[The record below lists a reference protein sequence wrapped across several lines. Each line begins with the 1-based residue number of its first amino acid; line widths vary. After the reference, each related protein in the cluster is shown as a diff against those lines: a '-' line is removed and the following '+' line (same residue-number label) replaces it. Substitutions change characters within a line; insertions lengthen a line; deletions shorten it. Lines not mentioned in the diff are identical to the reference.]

1 MENTVLQPS
10 KKIWDWQLF
19 GLILT
24 YAILPSL
31 YVSYSLYLVG
41 NELPNASGLAVAAQW
56 QFVQIVLEVV
66 QEATVLPIFFFVGSK
81 IGGDRQ
87 VILSRLKT
95 SLVVTL
101 LLSLA
106 LIGIVLAN
114 LDNFVSLSGAD
125 PSIRAITKEYL
136 SLKIWASLFSTLNV
150 GVVIAVESLN
160 KKRILLYLILLK
172 LVGTISLDSLFFGGY
187 SFSLGWGIRGAAYS
201 NLIMEF
207 LIFTITFLILLRAY
221 AVRFI
226 DFIKMQGWVDLK
238 LFSNIGI
245 GSGVE
250 SLIKNLVYFF
260 LIIKVINELGP
271 AEISGY
277 YLSMH
282 IFWSFLLVP
291 VLAAADATRALISNH
306 ANQILAI
313 QAVLKKALTVV
324 SAIMILWI
332 LLIPFW
338 KQILMIFNRDE
349 HIVGLAY
356 TSMSY
361 LILPYILLAFN
372 FLLDSLFYGLGKTQ
386 YMAWQALLTNGTV
399 YLIAYFLY
407 LGKFWVPSFDS
418 VLILFGIGIVVDSCL
433 TLYFVKKVFTEVKR
447 SKTQN
452 L

>member
-10 KKIWDWQLF
+10 KRIWDWQLF
-19 GLILT
+19 GLILA
-24 YAILPSL
+24 YAVLPSL
-31 YVSYSLYLVG
+31 YITYSLYLIG

-81 IGGDRQ
+81 IDRDRQ
-87 VILSRLKT
+87 VIIPRLKT

-125 PSIRAITKEYL
+125 LSIRAITREYL

-150 GVVIAVESLN
+150 GVVIALESLN

-172 LVGTISLDSLFFGGY
+172 VVGMIFLDSLFFGGY

-226 DFIKMQGWVDLK
+226 DFIRMPGWVDLK

-250 SLIKNLVYFF
+250 SLIKNVAYFF
-260 LIIKVINELGP
+260 LIIKLINELGP

-291 VLAAADATRALISNH
+291 VLAAVDATRALISNY
-306 ANQILAI
+306 ANLI
-313 QAVLKKALTVV
+313 QAVRAVLKKALTVV
-324 SAIMILWI
+324 SAVILLWI

-338 KQILMIFNRDE
+338 KQILMIFNRDQ
-349 HIVGLAY
+349 HIVFLAY

-361 LILPYILLAFN
+361 LILPYVLLAFN
-372 FLLDSLFYGLGKTQ
+372 FVLDSLFYGLGKTQ

-399 YLIAYFLY
+399 YLIA
-407 LGKFWVPSFDS
+407 VSAH
-418 VLILFGIGIVVDSCL
+418 L
-433 TLYFVKKVFTEVKR
+433 TPPFPLNGEG
-447 SKTQN
+447 
-452 L
+452 